1 MTSPYSDITSAI
13 RTVCSTI
20 HIEFSGGGD
29 GRLSSATKEEEYLQ
43 IFKTKMAAAYPAISV
58 EIAPARFWFDVRV
71 GGIPINLKLTTLGT
85 DNCMNKKAVYYS
97 LTGREDY
104 PYASNWNDFWAR
116 ILDGPRKDM
125 RVQKTE
131 YHYLVVNKSNGDFL
145 LKSMLDIQNFRPNA
159 CNDLQI
165 DWKKEFKVREV
176 LSDDDEYDQACKDLL
191 ETIQTS
197 VRMAHSTSANFLN
210 ADISS
215 AW

>member
-1 MTSPYSDITSAI
+1 MTSYSDITSAI

-20 HIEFSGGGD
+20 RIEFSGGGD
-29 GRLSSATKEEEYLQ
+29 GRLSSATKEAEYFQ
-43 IFKTKMAAAYPAISV
+43 VFKTKMTELHPDIAI
-58 EIAPARFWFDVRV
+58 EISKSRDWYDVRV

-104 PYASNWNDFWAR
+104 PYASNWNEFWAR
-116 ILDGPRKDM
+116 IRDGPRKEM
-125 RVQKTE
+125 RVQNTE
-131 YHYLVVNKSNGDFL
+131 YHYLVVNKANGDFI
-145 LKSMLDIQNFRPNA
+145 LKSILDMQNFRPNA
-159 CNDLQI
+159 SNHLQI
-165 DWKKEFKVREV
+165 AWKKEFKVRDV
-176 LSDDDEYDQACKDLL
+176 LSDDDEYDQVCKDLL

-197 VRMAHSTSANFLN
+197 VRMAHSTSANFMN